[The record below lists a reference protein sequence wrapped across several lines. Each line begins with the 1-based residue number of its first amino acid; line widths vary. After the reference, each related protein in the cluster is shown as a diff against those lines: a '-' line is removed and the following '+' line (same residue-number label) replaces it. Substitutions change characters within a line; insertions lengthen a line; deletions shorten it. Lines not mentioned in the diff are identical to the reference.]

1 MLFGEQE
8 IQEPVTP
15 QAFLW
20 SSEIVSQDDTWSAME
35 SVLKSGRFPHCSL
48 IRGSQG
54 TGALA
59 VALSLAQNLL
69 CRESEIACGH
79 CSGCYKAGLLI
90 HPDLHFSFP
99 VFGAGEIC
107 LDHYTAFRS
116 AAQENPWMSVQ
127 NWLSITDSENKQA
140 NITAR
145 EARSIIERL
154 YLKPFEADRNVM
166 IVWLAEFLGKESNI
180 LLKLLEEPPG
190 HSYIILV
197 TEDPAAILP
206 TVLSRTQQFR
216 LKPLQDADV
225 ANALVRK
232 LGIKYDDALSAALS
246 SEGNLPLALELAG
259 NESGGFLKFIQ
270 QMLQAAYKKDPAEMW
285 TWMEQV
291 ATVNRDNQRRLFAYF
306 LMILSLSLRM
316 GNDAYTKEQLQH
328 PVLQYADRLAQ
339 RLGVDKILQINAL
352 VNECSYGIMRN
363 ANIRILLH
371 DFLIS
376 LAGIIR

>member
-1 MLFGEQE
+1 VLFGEEE
-8 IQEPVTP
+8 IHNQATP

-20 SSEIVSQDDTWSAME
+20 SSEIVSQNEAWSAIE

-54 TGALA
+54 SGALA

-79 CSGCYKAGLLI
+79 CPACYKAGLLI
-90 HPDLHFSFP
+90 HPDMHFSFP

-107 LDHYTAFRS
+107 LDHYTAFRT

-127 NWLSITDSENKQA
+127 SWLSMTDSENKQA

-154 YLKPFEADRNVM
+154 YLKPFEADKNVM

-190 HSYIILV
+190 HAYIILV
-197 TEDPAAILP
+197 TEDPTALLP

-216 LKPLQDADV
+216 LRPLQDADV

-232 LGIKYDDALSAALS
+232 LGLEYVKAMSVALSA
-246 SEGNLPLALELAG
+246 EGNLPLALELAG
-259 NESGGFLKFIQ
+259 NEGAGFLKWIQ

-285 TWMEQV
+285 AWMEQV
-291 ATVNRDNQRRLFAYF
+291 ASLNRDNQRRLFAYF
-306 LMILSLSLRM
+306 LMILSLSMRI
-316 GNDAYTKEQLQH
+316 GQDAYPREQLQH
-328 PVLQYADRLAQ
+328 SAPQYAERLAQ
-339 RLGVDKILQINAL
+339 RLGVDKILQINTL

-371 DFLIS
+371 DFLIK

>member
-1 MLFGEQE
+1 M
-8 IQEPVTP
+8 
-15 QAFLW
+15 A
-20 SSEIVSQDDTWSAME
+20 QDEARRAIE
-35 SVLKSGRFPHCSL
+35 SVLSSGRFPHCSL
-48 IRGSQG
+48 IRGAQG

-69 CRESEIACGH
+69 CKESDIACGH
-79 CSGCYKAGLLI
+79 CSGCYKAGSLI

-107 LDHYTAFRS
+107 LDHYGEFRS
-116 AAQENPWMSVQ
+116 AVQSNPWMSVQ
-127 NWLSITDSENKQA
+127 SWLSMTDSENKQA

-154 YLKPFEADRNVM
+154 YLKPFEADKNVM

-190 HSYIILV
+190 HAYIILV
-197 TEDPAAILP
+197 TEDPAAMLP

-216 LKPLQDADV
+216 LRPLQDSDV

-232 LGIKYDDALSAALS
+232 LGIEYNQALSAALS

-259 NESGGFLKFIQ
+259 DEGGGFLKWIQ
-270 QMLQAAYKKDPAEMW
+270 QMLQVAYKKDPAEMW
-285 TWMEQV
+285 AWEEQV
-291 ATVNRDNQRRLFAYF
+291 ATLSRDNQRRLFGYF
-306 LMILSLSLRM
+306 LVILSLSLRI
-316 GNDAYTKEQLQH
+316 GNNAYPVDQVQH
-328 PVLQYADRLAQ
+328 PVSQYAERLSQ
-339 RLGVDKILQINAL
+339 RLGIDKILQINSL
-352 VNECSYGIMRN
+352 VNECAYGIQRN

-371 DFLIS
+371 DFLLK